1 MKFNNDDIWDPLKR
15 KGENMGETILYYAP
29 ENTAHV
35 SLLKGVL
42 VQMGI
47 KIKNLTPARCEKKIG
62 FLAGMEGFIDNPS
75 HESSLNNGEESHKNT
90 SSAGRSIISSEGQQA
105 SRVPIKDE
113 LLILCGFTDERL
125 DELLAKLKKAGV
137 PRTGLKAVVTET
149 NAQWT
154 VYELYGHLLEE
165 RRYMGQR

>member
-1 MKFNNDDIWDPLKR
+1 MN
-15 KGENMGETILYYAP
+15 ETVLYYVPDNA
-29 ENTAHV
+29 AHV

-62 FLAGMEGFIDNPS
+62 FLAGMEGFVDNPTQEIS
-75 HESSLNNGEESHKNT
+75 AT
-90 SSAGRSIISSEGQQA
+90 SFGGQQT
-105 SRVPIKDE
+105 SRVSIKDE
-113 LLILCGFTDERL
+113 LLVLYGFTDERL

-137 PRTGLKAVVTET
+137 PRTSMKAVVTET

-154 VYELYGHLLEE
+154 VYELYSHLLEE
-165 RRYMGQR
+165 RRQIEGGSHR

>member
-1 MKFNNDDIWDPLKR
+1 MN
-15 KGENMGETILYYAP
+15 ETVLYYAP

-62 FLAGMEGFIDNPS
+62 FLAGLDGFADDTALENRV
-75 HESSLNNGEESHKNT
+75 ND
-90 SSAGRSIISSEGQQA
+90 GRERQGNASFAEMGTMPLRGQQA
-105 SRVPIKDE
+105 LQGPIRE
-113 LLILCGFTDERL
+113 EFMVLCGFTDERL

-137 PRTGLKAVVTET
+137 PRVALKAVVTET

-154 VYELYGHLLEE
+154 VYELYNHLLEE
-165 RRYMGQR
+165 RRQIEGGSYR

>member
-1 MKFNNDDIWDPLKR
+1 MS
-15 KGENMGETILYYAP
+15 ETVLYYAP

-42 VQMGI
+42 AQMGI
-47 KIKNLTPARCEKKIG
+47 KIKNLTPVRCEKKIG
-62 FLAGMEGFIDNPS
+62 FLAGMEGFIDDHPTQEN
-75 HESSLNNGEESHKNT
+75 SLNNSEKLHKNVSVT
-90 SSAGRSIISSEGQQA
+90 EISAIPFGGQQA
-105 SRVPIKDE
+105 SQELIKDE

>member
-1 MKFNNDDIWDPLKR
+1 MN
-15 KGENMGETILYYAP
+15 ETVLYYVP

-35 SLLKGVL
+35 GLLKGVL

-62 FLAGMEGFIDNPS
+62 FLTGMKGFADNPAQ
-75 HESSLNNGEESHKNT
+75 EI
-90 SSAGRSIISSEGQQA
+90 SAISFGGQQA
-105 SRVPIKDE
+105 SRVSIKDE
-113 LLILCGFTDERL
+113 LLVLYGFTDERL

-137 PRTGLKAVVTET
+137 PRTSLKAVVTET

-154 VYELYGHLLEE
+154 VYELYSHLLEE
-165 RRYMGQR
+165 RRQIEGGSHR